1 MAVKLDL
8 TKETKHV
15 VELGLT
21 KNNKFLVELY
31 WKSKVDLD
39 AHAIAITKQAGVSTI
54 NGEAKRILS
63 VYNKGVVLL
72 SDDLTKT
79 LSQGAIGSSFT
90 VPEQYMTHTGDMR
103 ASSNFAVEP
112 DEVLEVDLSKVPDN
126 IDEIAFIVSIHPPMS
141 NTFEMVKDAKLI
153 IREEDGTSL
162 IEASLTDEFKDSN
175 LVHLGSVTKNVNGVW
190 GYNADTSGIIGNF
203 NDVLSQL

>member
-21 KNNKFLVELY
+21 KNNKFTAELF

-39 AHAIAITKQAGVSTI
+39 AHCIAITKQAGVRTI
-54 NGEAKRILS
+54 NGETKRLLS
-63 VYNKGVVLL
+63 VYNKGTVLL
-72 SDDLTKT
+72 ADDLTKT
-79 LSQGAIGSSFT
+79 LSQGSIGSAFT

-103 ASSNFAVEP
+103 SSSNFSVEP
-112 DEVLEVDLSKVPDN
+112 EEVMEIDLSKVPDN

-141 NTFEMVKDAKLI
+141 NTFEMVKDAKLV
-153 IREEDGTSL
+153 IREEDGTAL

-175 LVHLGSVTKNVNGVW
+175 LVHLGSVTKNHNGVW
-190 GYNADTSGIIGNF
+190 GYDANCSGTVGNF
-203 NDVLSQL
+203 NDLLATL

>member
-21 KNNKFLVELY
+21 KNNKFFAELY

-39 AHAIAITKQAGVSTI
+39 AHAIAISKQAGVRTI

-72 SDDLTKT
+72 ADDLTKT
-79 LSQGAIGSSFT
+79 LSQGSIGSAFT

-103 ASSNFAVEP
+103 SSSNFAVEP
-112 DEVLEVDLSKVPDN
+112 EEVLEVDLSKLPNN

-153 IREEDGTSL
+153 IREEDGTAL

-175 LVHLGSVTKNVNGVW
+175 IVHLGSVTKNSNGVW
-190 GYNADTSGIIGNF
+190 GYDADTSGIVGNF
-203 NDVLSQL
+203 NDVLAQL